1 MLRQTNEEEKGLI
14 MSAVALGAIGSFIPA
29 SYVADYCGRRAS
41 IVFGTTVMILAAI
54 IQITRRSVWLLF
66 VTRILLGIGGALTQ
80 AGAPALVAEVAA
92 KRHRSRVTAIYQ
104 TAWLGGSILSATVC
118 LGMSNFRSDWAW
130 KFPCVMQ
137 AFLPIVQLAG
147 LCVIPESPKWL
158 VATNRKDAA
167 RVALTELSTCDTFVD
182 HEIQAIYLS
191 LDEEAVQARAEWK
204 SFFTTRMNLH
214 RLGVCVLVGTMV
226 NWAGNGK

>member
-1 MLRQTNEEEKGLI
+1 M
-14 MSAVALGAIGSFIPA
+14 ALGAIVSFIPA

-41 IVFGTTVMILAAI
+41 IIFGTTVMILAAV
-54 IQITRRSVWLLF
+54 IQITRKSVWLLF

-92 KRHRSRVTAIYQ
+92 ERHRSRVTAIYQ
-104 TAWLGGSILSATVC
+104 TAWLGGSILSATIC
-118 LGMSNFRSDWAW
+118 LGISNFRSDWAW
-130 KFPCVMQ
+130 KFPCMMQ

-147 LCVIPESPKWL
+147 LCIIPESPKWL

-167 RVALTELSTCDTFVD
+167 RATLTKIFTCDTLVD
-182 HEIQAIYLS
+182 REVEAIHIS

-204 SFFTTRMNLH
+204 SFFTTKLNLH
-214 RLGVCVLVGTMV
+214 CLGVCVLVGIMV